1 MTYEELLIDADDAG
15 IVVKEKKLNG
25 SNGRV
30 WNNRVAIRRSIPTSV
45 EKSCVLAEE
54 IGHYYTSSGDITR
67 LGSIESQKQELKARL
82 YGYNLKIGLVGII
95 KAYQYGCRN
104 RYEMADFLDVTEEYL
119 TEAINCY
126 RSKYGKYVLFDNYTI
141 YFEPYFGV
149 LELKSAE
156 VFK

>member
-1 MTYEELLIDADDAG
+1 MTYEELLINADNAG
-15 IVVKEKKLNG
+15 IIVKEKPLK
-25 SNGRV
+25 SSDGRI
-30 WNNRVAIRRSIPTSV
+30 WNNRVAIRGNITTSV

-67 LGSIESQKQELKARL
+67 LRNGNEQRQEYQARL

-95 KAYQYGCRN
+95 NAYQYGCRN
-104 RYEMADFLDVTEEYL
+104 LYEMADFLDVTEEYL

-156 VFK
+156 VSK